1 MHIDPKLHSNCVCP
15 FMFDV
20 SSIAAMG
27 FSGSDILFP
36 GYYLLKMSS
45 IYICSIACVLQCTA
59 DRYKAIIERNLFECK
74 NSIVYERKKRNNNSK
89 HMNEWNMLKI
99 HIHVHNLIFILLINL
114 MCSTKRVL
122 RYCFFFVRECPSY
135 DYIIRFVYV
144 YVYTKR
150 FIFTFRIIEQHR
162 IWAKHSTWYCDS
174 IPNGPSI
181 FIRNVRSRSLEWG

>member
-122 RYCFFFVRECPSY
+122 RYCFFLSGNAHRMIILYASYMCMYIRSVSYSLFVLLS
-135 DYIIRFVYV
+135 
-144 YVYTKR
+144 
-150 FIFTFRIIEQHR
+150 
-162 IWAKHSTWYCDS
+162 STEYGQNTRRG
-174 IPNGPSI
+174 IVI
-181 FIRNVRSRSLEWG
+181 RSRMVQAFLLGTFVHAH